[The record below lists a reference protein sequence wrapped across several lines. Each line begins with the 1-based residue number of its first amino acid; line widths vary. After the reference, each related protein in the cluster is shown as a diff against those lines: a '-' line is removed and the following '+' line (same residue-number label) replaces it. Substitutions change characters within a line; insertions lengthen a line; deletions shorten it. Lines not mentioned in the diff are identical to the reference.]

1 MRHSQEWQY
10 ANVTPMLGSADKN
23 SDTLGSIPQRDAYPV
38 PEVAVLLGG
47 VGERYVWKLIGTG
60 ELRSFKSGRL
70 RLVAR
75 ADLMAY
81 IDELRQ
87 DELRAREAAVAS

>member
-1 MRHSQEWQY
+1 
-10 ANVTPMLGSADKN
+10 MLGSTDKN
-23 SDTLGSIPQRDAYPV
+23 SGTLGSIPNRDAYPV

-47 VGERYVWKLIGTG
+47 VGERFVWKLIATG

-75 ADLMAY
+75 RDLDAF
-81 IDELRQ
+81 IDRLREDELQ
-87 DELRAREAAVAS
+87 ARAAAAANA